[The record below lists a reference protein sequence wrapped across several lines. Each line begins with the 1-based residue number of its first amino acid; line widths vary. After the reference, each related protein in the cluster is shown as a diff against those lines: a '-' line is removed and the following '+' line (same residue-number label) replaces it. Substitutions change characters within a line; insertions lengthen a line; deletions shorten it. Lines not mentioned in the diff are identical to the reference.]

1 MTVSCGSRGYGYIR
15 VLARARYT
23 PSLHT
28 RVATMAAGWSTEET
42 EALLGIWGAA
52 DVQEQM
58 DGIVRNKTIY
68 EKIAT
73 ALAVLGYE
81 RTWQQCKTKVKN
93 LVQRYKKVG
102 LYSYHEPVLQK
113 VTYTMLLGE
122 GW

>member
-1 MTVSCGSRGYGYIR
+1 MS
-15 VLARARYT
+15 
-23 PSLHT
+23 
-28 RVATMAAGWSTEET
+28 AGWSTEET

-52 DVQEQM
+52 DVQEQL

-68 EKIAT
+68 EKITT